1 MCNFLCKWF
10 MRKNNYL
17 AVELA
22 ALKAYLA
29 SIQENFFLADVEIQI
44 RVIENTRLPN
54 ETFDYLKQY
63 VEKDS

>member
-1 MCNFLCKWF
+1 MQREYV
-10 MRKNNYL
+10 RKNNYL